1 VSILLGLPRDRRA
14 IAALQLAAQFARSLR
29 EDLVVCT
36 VVPAPWPPGVGRI
49 DAEYQEHIDRLAAEA
64 VESAREAVPSDVTAT
79 FHVERSRSIPGGLL
93 DIAERFGAQL
103 LVLGSAKGGGGL
115 GRVAFGSVTERLL
128 HSSPIPVAIA
138 PRGFRCRPTA
148 RVTRV
153 TAAYGASEESA
164 DLVVAAAGVASRLGV
179 ALRVASFA
187 VRPRTPLTAGIGS
200 RAEAAVLTEWS
211 EDVARAQQKVLDRV
225 AGLPEPPPSS
235 AVIGRGTDWD
245 DALEDVDWTEGDVL
259 AVGSSS
265 VGPVARVFLGS
276 RSSKIVRSSP
286 VPVVVVPRSAV
297 EELADEAAGG

>member
-1 VSILLGLPRDRRA
+1 MTVLLGLPRDRRA
-14 IAALQLAAQFARSLR
+14 IAALQLAAQVARSLR
-29 EDLVVCT
+29 EDLAVCT

-49 DAEYQEHIDRLAAEA
+49 DAEYQEHVDRLAAEA
-64 VESAREAVPSDVTAT
+64 LESAREAVPADVSAT
-79 FHVERSRSIPGGLL
+79 FHVERARSIPGGLV
-93 DIAERFGAQL
+93 DMAERFGAQL
-103 LVLGSAKGGGGL
+103 LVLGTAKGGGL

-148 RVTRV
+148 RLTRV

-164 DLVVAAAGVASRLGV
+164 ELVVAAAAVASRLGV

-200 RAEAAVLTEWS
+200 RAEAAVMTEWS
-211 EDVARAQQKVLDRV
+211 KDVARAQQEVLDRV
-225 AGLPEPPPSS
+225 ARLPEPPPSS
-235 AVIGRGTDWD
+235 AVIGRGMDWD
-245 DALEDVDWTEGDVL
+245 DALEDVDWAEGDVL

-286 VPVVVVPRSAV
+286 VPVVVVPRGAA
-297 EELADEAAGG
+297 EELADEAAEG